1 MIDLFTPRLKV
12 KTRKALFDVVSAPL
26 PAKLSLEESFY
37 VFPCCN
43 LRFNP
48 HLTQTGIFQEECH
61 A

>member
-1 MIDLFTPRLKV
+1 MINLFAPHSKV
-12 KTRKALFDVVSAPL
+12 ETRTALFDAVDGAL